1 MKWAD
6 YTNISP
12 QTRHA
17 ITETLKFPEMTL
29 VQDAVMS
36 LMFGA
41 TSTTPPTSAST
52 TDPVAEAQ
60 QQPEALPT
68 PQKFHFESLNLPV
81 TKGLPLTEK
90 EARKSSSRIPETLKI
105 GDFLNSLPS
114 KSLVPVDAQSET
126 VARGRTRKPFEPTQ
140 TDVGNR
146 LHAPDLLVRSKTG
159 TGKTLAFIVAAVE
172 SVLKSPGGFNRTAV
186 TPILVIA
193 PSRELAHQIYE
204 EAKVIIRAHRLNAIS
219 LVGGDDRAK
228 QRKKIVYDPVQLI
241 VATPGR
247 LLDLLQYEPK
257 LKSRLRGVKV
267 LIYDEADLLLEYGFS
282 VAMERILKYLPP
294 REERQTFMFSA
305 TISEEIKLLA
315 TETMRPSQT
324 ISIDTVALNQTPTH
338 LTTKQTHIQC
348 PYSLQPQLL
357 LHLLKHHIATT
368 PQSKIIVFFPTTHLT
383 AHLAQVFNNV
393 SNLDVL
399 QIHSQIDQ
407 RERMRVS
414 DRFRASR
421 GSSILFTSDVSARG
435 VDYPDVTLVL
445 QMGLPRNLEQYIHR
459 VGRTGRAGKPG
470 QAIIVHTRYETPFI
484 EKVLLGNGGLPIK
497 RDLVHNPQVI
507 ARDKAALQT
516 LKDAYRKGDWSV
528 GSACY
533 AAFLGYYR
541 GFGSEVMTLPNET
554 LVKAAEEFAL
564 GLCGLPMVPKVG
576 SGLLTRLRL
585 RVDDG
590 VKVLKPGE
598 DPDTLPNTESTPP
611 LSRRTSPT
619 PSKVRS
625 RR

>member
-1 MKWAD
+1 
-6 YTNISP
+6 
-12 QTRHA
+12 
-17 ITETLKFPEMTL
+17 
-29 VQDAVMS
+29 
-36 LMFGA
+36 
-41 TSTTPPTSAST
+41 
-52 TDPVAEAQ
+52 
-60 QQPEALPT
+60 
-68 PQKFHFESLNLPV
+68 
-81 TKGLPLTEK
+81 
-90 EARKSSSRIPETLKI
+90 
-105 GDFLNSLPS
+105 
-114 KSLVPVDAQSET
+114 
-126 VARGRTRKPFEPTQ
+126 RTRKPLEPTQ
-140 TDVGNR
+140 TYVGNR

-193 PSRELAHQIYE
+193 LSRELAHQIYE
-204 EAKVIIRAHRLNAIS
+204 EAKVIIRAHRLNAVS

-257 LKSRLRGVKV
+257 LKLRLRGVKV

-305 TISEEIKLLA
+305 TISDDIKLLA

-324 ISIDTVALNQTPTH
+324 ISIDTVALNQSPTH

-383 AHLAQVFNNV
+383 AHLAQEFNNV
-393 SNLDVL
+393 SNLNVL

-421 GSSILFTSDVSARG
+421 GSSILFTSDVSAHG
-435 VDYPDVTLVL
+435 NYPDVTLVL
-445 QMGLPRNLEQYIHR
+445 QMDPHRNLDQYIHR
-459 VGRTGRAGKPG
+459 VGRNGRAGKPG

-516 LKDAYRKGDWSV
+516 LKDAHRKADWSV

-533 AAFLGYYR
+533 ASFLGYCR

-554 LVKAAEEFAL
+554 L

-611 LSRRTSPT
+611 PPQRTSPT
-619 PSKVRS
+619 PSKGRS
-625 RR
+625 RK